1 MEERFLT
8 ATVNFRML
16 MRESETYEEARERF
30 IDRVLCETIN
40 LADHEVDWDLE
51 SCEKEE

>member
-1 MEERFLT
+1 MEERILT

-16 MRESETYEEARERF
+16 MRENETYEEARERF
-30 IDRVLCETIN
+30 IDAVLYEASN

-51 SCEKEE
+51 SCDEE